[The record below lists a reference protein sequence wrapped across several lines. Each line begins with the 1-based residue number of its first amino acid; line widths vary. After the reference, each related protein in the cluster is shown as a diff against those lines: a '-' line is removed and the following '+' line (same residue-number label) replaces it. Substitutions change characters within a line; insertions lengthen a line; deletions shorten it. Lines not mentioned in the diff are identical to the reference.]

1 MPLLVTAG
9 RRAPLLL
16 IPAVLLAAACAPGQA
31 DPRAA
36 PAPSVTPSPLEQDG
50 QEPVRG
56 NAPDEPAGAGRTCP
70 PEGVRLAPGPVDAA
84 LGARGMRVTLTNCGT
99 EPYTVGGYP
108 VFTVLGEDAALLD
121 VEQERS
127 ATAAEPPAEV
137 VLPPGGAAYTV
148 LEWRNTVTDV
158 TRPAT
163 LGAELSFL
171 TSEDGATQ
179 SVFPDGG
186 LDLGTTDLLTVTPW
200 TAAEAE

>member
-1 MPLLVTAG
+1 MSLLAAA
-9 RRAPLLL
+9 RRRTPLLL
-16 IPAVLLAAACAPGQA
+16 IPAVLLAAACAPEQT
-31 DPRAA
+31 DTHAA
-36 PAPSVTPSPLEQDG
+36 STPAATPSPPEHGDARRMAPEPDAASAG
-50 QEPVRG
+50 Q
-56 NAPDEPAGAGRTCP
+56 TCP
-70 PEGVRLAPGPVDAA
+70 PEGVRLTPGLVDAA

-99 EPYTVGGYP
+99 EPYTVEGYP
-108 VFTVLGEDAALLD
+108 VFTVLDEDAALLD

-137 VLPPGGAAYTV
+137 VVPPGGSAYTV

-163 LGAELSFL
+163 LGTELSFL

-186 LDLGTTDLLTVTPW
+186 LDLGTTDLLKVTPW